1 MWLYEMFKTNTRTD
15 THAPANYG
23 SASINKVKTTA
34 TPAGPASPDDSILD
48 NIREMT
54 WVMVHE
60 I

>member
-1 MWLYEMFKTNTRTD
+1 MFKTNTRTD